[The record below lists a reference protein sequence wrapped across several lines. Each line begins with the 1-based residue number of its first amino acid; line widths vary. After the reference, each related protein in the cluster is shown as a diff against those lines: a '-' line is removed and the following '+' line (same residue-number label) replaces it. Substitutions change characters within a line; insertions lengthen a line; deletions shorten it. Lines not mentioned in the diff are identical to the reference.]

1 MSYHPLAVIAVGGNA
16 LVTDNEHASIGD
28 QEGAAR
34 RLSAGVAGMLRSGWR
49 VVLTHGNGPQVGFIL
64 RRSELVASIAPDIPR
79 LGLDMCGAD
88 SQGGIGHILGTAL
101 SAELAHADSGRPLVA
116 LVTHTLVAQDD
127 PAFGAPTKPIGS
139 FYTKDEAE
147 RLRTEER
154 WSIEDDSERGYRRL
168 VPSPRPLRIL
178 ELEAIATLAQAGFT
192 VVAAGGGGI
201 PVIEE
206 PGGGYR
212 GVEAV
217 IDKDLSAAIMAS
229 ALRADLLVITTAV
242 AQLALDFG
250 KPSQRNLA
258 RVTAGEARRYLE
270 AGEFAPG
277 SMGPKVQAALEYLSG
292 GTGEVVITCISDV
305 AGAVNAATG
314 TRIVR

>member
-1 MSYHPLAVIAVGGNA
+1 MSSQLLAVIAVGGNA
-16 LVTDNEHASIGD
+16 LVTDNEHTSIRD
-28 QEGAAR
+28 QVAAAR
-34 RLSAGVAGMLRSGWR
+34 RLSASVAGMLRSGWR

-64 RRSELVASIAPDIPR
+64 RRSDLAASMAPEIPR
-79 LGLDMCGAD
+79 LELDMCGAD

-101 SAELAHADSGRPLVA
+101 SAELAHADGGQPLVA
-116 LVTHTLVAQDD
+116 LITHTLVAQDD
-127 PAFGAPTKPIGS
+127 PAFQAPTKPIGS
-139 FYTKDEAE
+139 FYTREEAE
-147 RLRTEER
+147 RLRAEEG
-154 WSIEDDSERGYRRL
+154 WSIVADSGRGYRRV

-178 ELEAIATLAQAGFT
+178 ELDAIATLVHAGFT

-217 IDKDLSAAIMAS
+217 IDKDFSAAIMAS
-229 ALRADLLVITTAV
+229 ALQADLLVITTGV

-250 KPSQRNLA
+250 RPSQRNLA
-258 RVTAGEARRYLE
+258 RVTADEARRYLE
-270 AGEFAPG
+270 AGEFPPG
-277 SMGPKVQAALEYLSG
+277 SMGPKVQAALEYLVG
-292 GTGEVVITCISDV
+292 GTGEVVITCPSDV
-305 AGAVNAATG
+305 VAAVNGATG